1 MWDLTNKCFFVSQI
15 EEVRLG
21 LPRDKPAAVQQ
32 WQGLIAGTIYAFQ
45 VMVEMGDL
53 TISILVNYAARRAG
67 ITRHCNVQEAKEKCP
82 GPISSLKLLH
92 TRLSYQPQQSLTLE
106 INLVHVATFAEN
118 DPEPRYYPNP
128 SRATHKVSLDA
139 YRQASKKIFKI
150 FAKYCSTVQKIGL
163 DEAFMD
169 ITNAV
174 NEEIANRYLNN
185 PDIADKLEEP
195 TCNVPIDWDSLGVTI
210 ESEEEKERKS
220 NNSQSSDE
228 TRWSPTTWQD
238 LQLAVGAEIAKRIRQ
253 EIYDELQYTCSAGIG
268 HNKVIAKLCSS
279 SNKPN
284 NQVSDLFM
292 FSLDASCD

>member
-1 MWDLTNKCFFVSQI
+1 M
-15 EEVRLG
+15 
-21 LPRDKPAAVQQ
+21 PRS
-32 WQGLIAGTIYAFQ
+32 Y
-45 VMVEMGDL
+45 
-53 TISILVNYAARRAG
+53 IL
-67 ITRHCNVQEAKEKCP
+67 
-82 GPISSLKLLH
+82 LKLLH

-185 PDIADKLEEP
+185 PDIGDKLEEP

-279 SNKPN
+279 FNKPN
-284 NQVSDLFM
+284 NQVSDSFM